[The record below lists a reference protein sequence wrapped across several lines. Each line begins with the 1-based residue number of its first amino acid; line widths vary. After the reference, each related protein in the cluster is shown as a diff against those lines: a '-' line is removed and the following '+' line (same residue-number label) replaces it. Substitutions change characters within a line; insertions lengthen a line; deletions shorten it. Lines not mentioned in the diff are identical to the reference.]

1 MRRELT
7 GVFAPLVTPFR
18 SDTGE
23 VDLDWVK
30 RHLAF
35 LRSRGCNG
43 VVPAGTTGEGPSLGF
58 DERCRLVDCVV
69 EHAAGMAVIAGVG
82 TPSLTDTAALVRHA
96 FQAGADSVLVLPPY
110 YYRSIPVKGLIAY
123 YRQLCDRAL
132 EPGQQVFLY
141 HIPHVSGVP
150 VTHELLDGLME
161 THAECVGG
169 IKDSSRDPEA
179 LRSFVSRYPSL
190 RVFCGSDS
198 LADLAFSI
206 GAAGTISV
214 MANLIPD
221 HIQALRRVAGTD
233 AAQPLQDHLS
243 QARQTLA
250 AYPVIAAIK
259 YALHRLAGFPL
270 TATRPPNVEL
280 SPEQQAALTRDLA
293 KLGFVE
299 VAWAGPPTM
308 CSQEN

>member
-1 MRRELT
+1 MRRELS
-7 GVFAPLVTPFR
+7 GVFVPLVTPFR
-18 SDTGE
+18 PDTGE

-35 LRSRGCNG
+35 LKARGCDG

-69 EHAAGMAVIAGVG
+69 ENAAGMAVIAGVG

-96 FQAGADSVLVLPPY
+96 FRAGVDGVLVLPPY
-110 YYRSIPVKGLIAY
+110 YYRSVPVAGLIAY
-123 YRQLCDRAL
+123 YRRLCDLAL
-132 EPGQQVFLY
+132 EPGQPIFLY

-190 RVFCGSDS
+190 RVFCGSDH

-214 MANLIPD
+214 MANLVPG

-233 AAQPLQDHLS
+233 VAAPLQERLS
-243 QARQTLA
+243 QARQALT
-250 AYPVIAAIK
+250 AYPIIAAIK
-259 YALHRLAGFPL
+259 HALHRLADFPL

-280 SPEQQAALTRDLA
+280 SLDQQAALTHDLA
-293 KLGFVE
+293 KLGLVE
-299 VAWAGPPTM
+299 VV
-308 CSQEN
+308 SL

>member
-1 MRRELT
+1 MAGIQAMRRALG
-7 GVFAPLVTPFR
+7 GVFAPIVTPFR
-18 SDTGE
+18 PDSGE
-23 VDLDWVK
+23 VDLNWVE

-35 LRSRGCNG
+35 LRARGCDG

-69 EHAAGMAVIAGVG
+69 ENAAGMAVIAGVG
-82 TPSLTDTAALVRHA
+82 TPSLTDTAALIRYA
-96 FQAGADSVLVLPPY
+96 FQAGVDGVLVLPPY
-110 YYRSIPVKGLIAY
+110 YYRSVPAAGLIAY
-123 YRQLCDRAL
+123 YRRLCDLAL
-132 EPGQQVFLY
+132 EPGQQIFLY
-141 HIPHVSGVP
+141 HIPQVSGVP

-169 IKDSSRDPEA
+169 LKDSSRDPEA
-179 LRSFVSRYPSL
+179 LRAFVSRYPSL
-190 RVFCGSDS
+190 QVFCGSDS

-221 HIQALRRVAGTD
+221 HIQALRRVAGTE
-233 AAQPLQDHLS
+233 AATPLQDHLS

-250 AYPVIAAIK
+250 AYPIIAAIK
-259 YALHRLAGFPL
+259 YALHQLAGFPW

-280 SPEQQAALTRDLA
+280 SPEQQAALTQNLA
-293 KLGFVE
+293 RLGLVE
-299 VAWAGPPTM
+299 VL
-308 CSQEN
+308 